1 MSDKGSSGG
10 ALIHISVAAKQL
22 GLSEYQM
29 RGLVEKGE
37 IPATRI
43 GNRTYLLERSL
54 SEYLDRIAS

>member
-1 MSDKGSSGG
+1 MSDKKDNGG

-37 IPATRI
+37 IPSTLV
-43 GNRTYLLERSL
+43 GNRTYLLQRSVDA
-54 SEYLDRIAS
+54 YLDGIAS

>member
-1 MSDKGSSGG
+1 MSDKDTPGG
-10 ALIHISVAAKQL
+10 ALIHINVAAKQL
-22 GLSEYQM
+22 GLSAYQI

-54 SEYLDRIAS
+54 SEYIERIAS